1 MCLNSIKDNQYIFD
15 INQRKAKI
23 SISAIFALWII
34 HGDYITVNGHTFFY
48 LFSKFSIVWCRCL
61 QSTSKDCRHSYTNI
75 RTHTTFLQVQ
85 FPNASENKARAFP
98 WYGAISSSNKKPASL
113 AERSSLVSPI
123 ITLKHEGGQA
133 KTRGI
138 SFTGYHSH
146 TLTHTP
152 TEKVQRKHTHVNQ
165 AFQTMPSTPEGLS
178 YIFRSSI

>member
-1 MCLNSIKDNQYIFD
+1 MNHMAIILLSMDIHFFISSRSSLFFGADVCRVSSID
-15 INQRKAKI
+15 RK
-23 SISAIFALWII
+23 
-34 HGDYITVNGHTFFY
+34 
-48 LFSKFSIVWCRCL
+48 
-61 QSTSKDCRHSYTNI
+61 HSYTNI
-75 RTHTTFLQVQ
+75 RTNTTLVQVQ

-98 WYGAISSSNKKPASL
+98 WHGAISSSNKKPASL
-113 AERSSLVSPI
+113 AERSSFVFPI

-146 TLTHTP
+146 KLTHTP
-152 TEKVQRKHTHVNQ
+152 TEQVQRKHTHVNQ